1 METRQDKN
9 DEKQKENEKD
19 QKKTYKENGRFD
31 SHYLNRHYNINLN
44 ISSFLTRN
52 LVLFQQRR
60 GNLKM
65 KLGQNSIWQ
74 SRQQR
79 PESILN
85 WK

>member
-1 METRQDKN
+1 METRQDEN

-19 QKKTYKENGRFD
+19 EKN
-31 SHYLNRHYNINLN
+31 NINHN

-65 KLGQNSIWQ
+65 KLGQNLIWQ

-85 WK
+85 